1 MQMIGTVRH
10 NSIGSIVLPVKRR
23 SKLDS
28 WLSLSLSQS
37 LCLSLF
43 LPLPSISP
51 SLTVNEHCKLCQHCL
66 RQSALSTHSETRTG
80 TDFRAP
86 RPLYL
91 TSVCYIRTKW
101 KPCRFTC
108 VREREREREREPK
121 LVASAEEGSI
131 RPPAQLLVDEKTDF
145 S

>member
-28 WLSLSLSQS
+28 WLSLSLSLS
-37 LCLSLF
+37 LSLF
-43 LPLPSISP
+43 LHLPSISP

-80 TDFRAP
+80 TDFQAP

-108 VREREREREREPK
+108 VREREREREPK
-121 LVASAEEGSI
+121 LVASAEIGSI
-131 RPPAQLLVDEKTDF
+131 RPPAQPLVDEKTDF